1 MEYIGWVATV
11 IAMIGVVLN
20 ARGSIVCFYV
30 WLLSNGY
37 YTVVN
42 VLSGSYSQAAL
53 FAFNLIMAVYG
64 IYCWKR
70 KENKNSGNDAVV
82 APHPSDPSL
91 GW

>member
-1 MEYIGWVATV
+1 MEMIGWIATL
-11 IAMIGVVLN
+11 IAMVGVVLN

-53 FAFNLIMAVYG
+53 FAFQLVMAIYG
-64 IYCWKR
+64 LYYWNK
-70 KENKNSGNDAVV
+70 KNKKNSDSDAV

>member
-1 MEYIGWVATV
+1 MEYIGWIATV

-20 ARGSIVCFYV
+20 ARHNIICFYL
-30 WLLSNGY
+30 WIGSNSY

-53 FAFNLIMAVYG
+53 FAFNLVMAIYG

-70 KENKNSGNDAVV
+70 KKV
-82 APHPSDPSL
+82 
-91 GW
+91 